1 MRAKAKAK
9 AKATSKASSKTKAQ
23 ERRARELIDLIF
35 ESLDEMTPIERSK
48 ALDRLEK
55 VLEDAERRRRGH

>member
-1 MRAKAKAK
+1 MRVKTRAQTKAQ
-9 AKATSKASSKTKAQ
+9 TKAQ

-35 ESLDEMTPIERSK
+35 ASLDEMTPIERSK